1 MPAERIN
8 PPSLYDSVSYGFSH
22 ATTSE
27 PGRLLHLSGQVAWDK
42 EHNLV
47 GGDDLQLQT
56 RQALA
61 NLKEVLAS
69 LGCTPADIVRLRT
82 YVVNHSPD
90 KLEPV
95 AGEMMAFYGETMP
108 AANTW
113 IGVQALALPDFLVEI
128 EATAIVPGDS

>member
-1 MPAERIN
+1 MPAERVN
-8 PPSLYDSVSYGFSH
+8 PPSLYDSVTYGFSH

-42 EHNLV
+42 DHNLV
-47 GGDDLQLQT
+47 GDGDLQLQA

-69 LGCTPADIVRLRT
+69 QGCTPADIVRLRT
-82 YVVNHSPD
+82 YVVDHTPE
-90 KLEPV
+90 KLGPV
-95 AGEMMAFYGETMP
+95 TGELMAFYGDTVP

-128 EATAIVPGDS
+128 EATAIVP